1 MKSSSLRMILLYLV
15 VIVVIIFIAG
25 YFFDQSK
32 PEKITYGEIIQYIY
46 DDKVS
51 ECVISENDEVT
62 LTLTDGMVLT
72 HKLRNLGIFHADVG
86 ELLVANLNDEN
97 SKLVKYD
104 PLPAP
109 EIAWWVNILPYFIVI
124 VVLIAVWVFF
134 MNQATGKSGKISS
147 FGRAKARLGSDEK
160 TRKYFA
166 DVAGADE
173 EKEELREIVD
183 FLKNPLKFVEL
194 GARIPRG
201 VLLVG
206 PPGTGKTLL
215 AKAVAGEAGVPFYSI
230 SGSDFVE
237 MYVGVGA
244 SRVRDLFDNA
254 KKSPASIIFIDEIDA
269 VGRHRGAGLGG
280 GHDER
285 EQTLNQLLVEMDGFG
300 NTEGVIVIAAT
311 NRPDILDPALLR
323 PGRYDRQVSV
333 NYPDIKGREEILGI
347 HAKNKP
353 FEKAVMFDVIAKSTA
368 GFTGADLE
376 NLLNEAALLAAR
388 KMKKLIGMND
398 IEEAMLKVM
407 MGPQKKSKVISEHE
421 KKLVAY
427 HEAGHAVVTRSLK
440 TSDPVHQISIIPTGG
455 GAGGYTMSLP
465 KEDKNIMSKSEM
477 EERIV
482 ILLGGRVAEKLVLED
497 ISTGASNDIQRV
509 STMARRMI
517 TQYGMSDRLGPIVF
531 GSGHEEVFLGRE
543 LNSSRNYSEK
553 IASEIDDEVKFMID
567 KAYNSAQQILED
579 NMSKLKFIADF
590 LLKYEVMDGE
600 QFEAAMSGDPT
611 FEELEAMVAEKKH
624 KSDEEN
630 RKVKEESDR
639 RAKEEEERREVLR
652 RREREDALSRARN
665 PRPNQSP
672 FPPYPP
678 NPNNHNNPPPPNNTN
693 NSNNNDSDNKG
704 GGDDDMKF
712 KDGDDL

>member
-1 MKSSSLRMILLYLV
+1 MKSSNLRIIFLYLLL
-15 VIVVIIFIAG
+15 IVVIIFIAG

-46 DDKVS
+46 NDEVV
-51 ECVISENDEVT
+51 ECVIDESNEIK
-62 LTLTDGMVLT
+62 LTLTNDGAIKAGSQVVT
-72 HKLRNLGIFHADVG
+72 HKLSSIGLFEEDVG
-86 ELLVANLNDEN
+86 KVLIANKIDPDSHLE
-97 SKLVKYD
+97 KYD
-104 PLPAP
+104 VIKAP
-109 EIAWWVNILPYFIVI
+109 EMAWWVSIIPYFIVI
-124 VVLIAVWVFF
+124 VILIAVWVFF

-147 FGRAKARLGSDEK
+147 FGKARTKPVSDDK
-160 TRKYFA
+160 KKVYFA
-166 DVAGADE
+166 DLAGMDE
-173 EKEELREIVD
+173 EKEELREVVD
-183 FLKNPLKFVEL
+183 YLKSPLKFVEL

-206 PPGTGKTLL
+206 PPGTGKTYL
-215 AKAVAGEAGVPFYSI
+215 AKAVAGEAGVPFYPI

-244 SRVRDLFDNA
+244 SRVRDLFEQA
-254 KKSPASIIFIDEIDA
+254 KKSPASIVFIDEIDA

-300 NTEGVIVIAAT
+300 TNEGVIVIAAT

-323 PGRYDRQVSV
+323 PGRFDRQITI
-333 NYPDIKGREEILGI
+333 NYPDIKGREEVLKI
-347 HAKNKP
+347 HAKDKP
-353 FEKAVMFDVIAKSTA
+353 FEESVKFEVIAQSTA
-368 GFTGADLE
+368 GFTPADLQ

-398 IEEAMLKVM
+398 IEEAMLKIM
-407 MGPQKKSKVISEHE
+407 MGPQKKSKVISDHE

-427 HEAGHAVVTRSLK
+427 HEAGHAIVNRFLS

-455 GAGGYTMSLP
+455 GAGGYNMYLP
-465 KEDKNIMSKSEM
+465 KEDKTMMSKKEM

-482 ILLGGRVAEKLVLED
+482 SLLGGRAAEKLIMHD

-553 IASEIDDEVKFMID
+553 IASEIDEEVKSIVD
-567 KAYNSAQQILED
+567 EAYNTAQKLLED
-579 NMSKLKFIADF
+579 HIEKLHFIADF

-600 QFEAAMSGDPT
+600 QFEAAMAGEPT
-611 FEELEAMVAEKKH
+611 FEELDAMVVEKRR

-630 RKVKEESDR
+630 RKVREESEK
-639 RAKEEEERREVLR
+639 RAKEEAERRDAIR
-652 RREREDALSRARN
+652 RKERDEMLNRMRT
-665 PRPNQSP
+665 R
-672 FPPYPP
+672 PPYPP
-678 NPNNHNNPPPPNNTN
+678 SNPNNDSN
-693 NSNNNDSDNKG
+693 NSGD
-704 GGDDDMKF
+704 GGDDELKF
-712 KDGDDL
+712 KDDDV

>member
-1 MKSSSLRMILLYLV
+1 MKSSNLRIIFLYLLL
-15 VIVVIIFIAG
+15 IVVIIFIAG

-32 PEKITYGEIIQYIY
+32 PEKVSYGEIIQYIY
-46 DDKVS
+46 
-51 ECVISENDEVT
+51 NDEVT
-62 LTLTDGMVLT
+62 ECVIDASNEIKLTLTNDGAVKAGSQIIT
-72 HKLRNLGIFHADVG
+72 HKLSNLGLFQENIG
-86 ELLVANLNDEN
+86 EILIANLNDDTKN
-97 SKLVKYD
+97 LQIYD
-104 PLPAP
+104 VEKAA
-109 EIAWWVNILPYFIVI
+109 EMAWWVSIIPYFIVI
-124 VVLIAVWVFF
+124 VILIAVWVFF
-134 MNQATGKSGKISS
+134 MNQATGKTGKISS
-147 FGRAKARLGSDEK
+147 FGKARTKPVSDD
-160 TRKYFA
+160 RKKVYFA
-166 DVAGADE
+166 DLAGMDE
-173 EKEELREIVD
+173 EKEELREVVD
-183 FLKNPLKFVEL
+183 YLKNPLKFVEL

-206 PPGTGKTLL
+206 PPGTGKTYL
-215 AKAVAGEAGVPFYSI
+215 AKAVAGEAGVPFYPI

-244 SRVRDLFDNA
+244 SRVRDLFETA
-254 KKSPASIIFIDEIDA
+254 KKSPASIVFIDEIDA

-300 NTEGVIVIAAT
+300 TNEGVIIIAAT

-323 PGRYDRQVSV
+323 PGRFDRQITI
-333 NYPDIKGREEILGI
+333 NYPDIKGREEVLKI
-347 HAKNKP
+347 HAKDKP
-353 FEKAVMFDVIAKSTA
+353 FEESVRFDVIAQSTA
-368 GFTGADLE
+368 GFTPADLQ

-407 MGPQKKSKVISEHE
+407 MGPQKRSKVISDHE

-427 HEAGHAVVTRSLK
+427 HEAGHAIVNRFLS

-455 GAGGYTMSLP
+455 GAGGYNMYLP
-465 KEDKNIMSKSEM
+465 KEDKNMMSKTEM

-482 ILLGGRVAEKLVLED
+482 SLLGGRAAEKIVMQD

-531 GSGHEEVFLGRE
+531 GTGHEEVFLGRE

-553 IASEIDDEVKFMID
+553 IASEIDDEVKFIVD
-567 KAYNSAQQILED
+567 AAYAAAQKIIQDHME
-579 NMSKLKFIADF
+579 KLHFIADF

-600 QFEAAMSGDPT
+600 QFEAAMAGDPT
-611 FEELEAMVAEKKH
+611 FEELEAMVAEKRR

-630 RKVKEESDR
+630 RKVREEAER
-639 RAKEEEERREVLR
+639 RAKEESERREILR
-652 RREREDALSRARN
+652 KKERDEMLNRMRT
-665 PRPNQSP
+665 R
-672 FPPYPP
+672 PPYYPP
-678 NPNNHNNPPPPNNTN
+678 SNPNGPDNP
-693 NSNNNDSDNKG
+693 DGK
-704 GGDDDMKF
+704 DDDELKF

>member
-1 MKSSSLRMILLYLV
+1 MKSSNLRIILLYLLL
-15 VIVVIIFIAG
+15 IVVIIFIAG

-32 PEKITYGEIIQYIY
+32 PEKVTYSDILQYFDKDQVTKFEIA
-46 DDKVS
+46 
-51 ECVISENDEVT
+51 ENDEIT
-62 LTLTDGMVLT
+62 LTLTDKTEVSY
-72 HKLRNLGIFHADVG
+72 KLRNLALYMNDLS
-86 ELLVANLNDEN
+86 EMANSRIASGDSNLKSFDILK
-97 SKLVKYD
+97 S
-104 PLPAP
+104 P
-109 EIAWWVNILPYFIVI
+109 EIAWWVQIVPYFIVI
-124 VVLIAVWVFF
+124 VILIAVWVFF
-134 MNQATGKSGKISS
+134 MNQATGRGGKITS
-147 FGRAKARLGSDEK
+147 FGKAKTKPVSDDK
-160 TRKYFA
+160 KKVYFA
-166 DVAGADE
+166 DLAGMDE
-173 EKEELREIVD
+173 EKEELREVVD
-183 FLKNPLKFVEL
+183 YLKNPLKFIEL

-206 PPGTGKTLL
+206 PPGTGKTYL
-215 AKAVAGEAGVPFYSI
+215 AKAVAGEAGVPFYPI

-244 SRVRDLFDNA
+244 SRVRDLFETA
-254 KKSPASIIFIDEIDA
+254 KKSPASILFIDEIDA

-300 NTEGVIVIAAT
+300 TNEGVIVIAAT

-323 PGRYDRQVSV
+323 PGRFDRQITV
-333 NYPDIKGREEILGI
+333 NYPDIKGREEVLKI

-353 FEKAVMFDVIAKSTA
+353 FEESVKFDVIAKSTA
-368 GFTGADLE
+368 GFTPADLE

-407 MGPQKKSKVISEHE
+407 MGPQKKSKVISDHE

-427 HEAGHAVVTRSLK
+427 HEAGHAIVTRSLK
-440 TSDPVHQISIIPTGG
+440 NADPVHQISIIPTGG

-477 EERIV
+477 EESIV
-482 ILLGGRVAEKLVLED
+482 TLLGGRVAEKLVMQD

-553 IASEIDDEVKFMID
+553 IASEIDEEVKAMVD
-567 KAYNSAQQILED
+567 KAYDSALRILEE
-579 NMSKLKFIADF
+579 NMDKLHYIAEF

-600 QFEAAMSGDPT
+600 QFEAAMAGNPT
-611 FEELEAMVAEKKH
+611 FEELEAMVVEKRR

-630 RKVKEESDR
+630 RKVKEEADR
-639 RAKEEEERREVLR
+639 RAKEENERREAQRKKEQADMLNRLR
-652 RREREDALSRARN
+652 N
-665 PRPNQSP
+665 RPSQ
-672 FPPYPP
+672 F
-678 NPNNHNNPPPPNNTN
+678 PPNNNDRN
-693 NSNNNDSDNKG
+693 NPNDQGGSSG
-704 GGDDDMKF
+704 GGRGGNRDKDKDRDKDDEDELKF